1 MDMHAELLR
10 LGEAFRQVREQQRL
24 SVAELAAKT
33 GITGQQISDLETG
46 RLDPTL
52 DVLVALASGMGVR
65 VSALMPQD

>member
-10 LGEAFRQVREQQRL
+10 LGETFRQVREQQRL
-24 SVAELAAKT
+24 SAQELAAKT

-52 DVLVALASGMGVR
+52 DVLIALASGMGVR
-65 VSALMPQD
+65 VSALMPKD